1 MLFQERKTNTGYEYK
16 VEDVF
21 GSITIESEQK
31 MSGDLLDEVVV
42 ILLRKNIAAQT
53 VTGEVS
59 LMRGKVNYTFVKAPM
74 WEDDEEDKEPP
85 CENIPTSTNEPAS
98 LFIQMRRL
106 LTLTLASCRQFV
118 AAFREAWKKS
128 KEKN

>member
-31 MSGDLLDEVVV
+31 MSGDLLDEIVV
-42 ILLRKNIAAQT
+42 ILLRKNISAQT
-53 VTGEVS
+53 VTGEFK
-59 LMRGKVNYTFVKAPM
+59 LTRGKVNYTFVKAPM
-74 WEDDEEDKEPP
+74 WEEDEEVKTP
-85 CENIPTSTNEPAS
+85 CEDTPTSTKETVS
-98 LFIQMRRL
+98 LFTRMSRS
-106 LTLTLASCRQFV
+106 LTLTLAWCRQFV
-118 AAFREAWKKS
+118 VAFQEAWKKA